1 MQKTIAIADG
11 KTLTLDN
18 SLYWLYAYRAQ
29 FGVDITKTLVP
40 IINGIIEL
48 YAEVV
53 ELSDGA
59 ADFMEVLKKIPPA
72 DLQNAVIELSGLELV
87 DVVNIVWALAKCA
100 DNSTPEPETWARGF
114 DTFPLDVILP
124 ETFRLVASGLV
135 TSKNLPAPLSEK
147 PGTDGE

>member
-1 MQKTIAIADG
+1 MQKTITLDDG

-18 SLYWLYAYRAQ
+18 SLYWLYAYRSQ
-29 FGVDITKTLVP
+29 FQVDITKVLVP

-53 ELSDGA
+53 ELSEGE
-59 ADFMEVLKKIPPA
+59 ADFFEVVKKIPPT

-87 DVVNIVWALAKCA
+87 DIVNIIWALAKCA
-100 DNSTPEPETWARGF
+100 DPSTPDPETWARGF
-114 DTFPLDVILP
+114 DSFPLDVILP

-147 PGTDGE
+147 QGTDGA